1 MGTLSLN
8 IQVAAGSNLA
18 ETERVMDEVE
28 DAIKDIPEIYIYS
41 RVTGKNAR
49 HDQSASAGSFSIRL
63 RDWDERKRAE
73 QNINAV
79 IREIYKRTASISSAQ
94 IRVSQSPMI
103 SGYGTGSGFELYV
116 QDRSG
121 KTTDELLQVTRTFID
136 SLNARP
142 EISRAYTTFDTKY
155 PQYMVEVDAVKCL
168 QMNVSPADVLSTL
181 AGYVGGSY
189 SSNLNRF
196 TKLYRVM
203 VQGHPES
210 RLNVESLKSMFVR
223 SSTGEMLPID
233 NFINLTKVYG
243 SESLSRFNLFPSIS
257 VFGEQGDG
265 YSSGETLNAIKEVA
279 AKYLPSGF
287 GYEFGGMSREESST
301 GNITI
306 IVFCICFA
314 FIYLILCALYE
325 SLTIPLAVL
334 VAVPV
339 GLAGSFLF
347 AKWWGIENNI
357 YMQIGLIMLIGLLA
371 KTAILLTEY
380 ATARRKEGMGLLES
394 AISAAKARFRP
405 IIMTSATM
413 VFGMLPLMFASGV
426 GANGNISV
434 GVATVGGLLFGT
446 LGLLF
451 MVPVFF
457 VIFQYLHERLIPEHK
472 RKNTTA
478 Q

>member
-1 MGTLSLN
+1 
-8 IQVAAGSNLA
+8 
-18 ETERVMDEVE
+18 
-28 DAIKDIPEIYIYS
+28 
-41 RVTGKNAR
+41 
-49 HDQSASAGSFSIRL
+49 
-63 RDWDERKRAE
+63 
-73 QNINAV
+73 
-79 IREIYKRTASISSAQ
+79 
-94 IRVSQSPMI
+94 MI

-121 KTTDELLQVTRTFID
+121 TTTDELLQVTRTFID

-155 PQYMVEVDAVKCL
+155 PQYIVEVDAVKCI

-203 VQGHPES
+203 VQAHPES
-210 RLNVESLKSMFVR
+210 RLNTESLKSMFVR
-223 SSTGEMLPID
+223 TSSGKMVPLD
-233 NFINLTKVYG
+233 NFVTLTRVYG

-257 VFGEQGDG
+257 VFGEQGEG
-265 YSSGETLNAIKEVA
+265 YSSGEAINAIKDVA
-279 AKYLPSGF
+279 GKYLPSGF

-306 IVFCICFA
+306 IVFSICLA

-325 SLTIPLAVL
+325 SLTVPLAVIA
-334 VAVPV
+334 AVPM

-347 AKWWGIENNI
+347 ARWWGLENNI

-380 ATARRKEGMGLLES
+380 ATARRKEGMGLVAS
-394 AISAAKARFRP
+394 AISAANARFRP

-434 GVATVGGLLFGT
+434 GVGTVGGLLFGT
-446 LGLLF
+446 LALLF

-457 VIFQYLHERLIPEHK
+457 VIFQYIHERIIPQK
-472 RKNTTA
+472 R
-478 Q
+478 

>member
-1 MGTLSLN
+1 
-8 IQVAAGSNLA
+8 
-18 ETERVMDEVE
+18 
-28 DAIKDIPEIYIYS
+28 
-41 RVTGKNAR
+41 
-49 HDQSASAGSFSIRL
+49 
-63 RDWDERKRAE
+63 
-73 QNINAV
+73 
-79 IREIYKRTASISSAQ
+79 
-94 IRVSQSPMI
+94 
-103 SGYGTGSGFELYV
+103 
-116 QDRSG
+116 
-121 KTTDELLQVTRTFID
+121 
-136 SLNARP
+136 
-142 EISRAYTTFDTKY
+142 
-155 PQYMVEVDAVKCL
+155 
-168 QMNVSPADVLSTL
+168 
-181 AGYVGGSY
+181 
-189 SSNLNRF
+189 
-196 TKLYRVM
+196 M